1 MSAKKRQINDPQI
14 SIILNDA
21 LETIR
26 ICGLLLS
33 KVELE
38 GSENSVGIDS
48 NEWRQLGSDNVY
60 YRIDDILKEMNSNKS
75 ISSLTHVLGGT

>member
-1 MSAKKRQINDPQI
+1 VSAKKRQINDPQI